1 MLSYFADRLAS
12 GVPEVKAHAVGHISR
27 VVGLSLEAVGLNLAM
42 GARCQVMA
50 SDSLSFEVEVVG
62 FNHSITYLM
71 PLVPIRELKPGALV
85 KPIMASVE
93 VPAGEAL
100 LGRIVDG
107 VGSPIDGK
115 GSIGSVENI
124 SFHPQPINPLD
135 REPINQVLDVG
146 VRSINASLSI
156 GCGQRSACFAGS
168 GVGKSVLLGMM
179 SRFTEADVVIVALEE
194 ETKVKKF
201 VNLLS
206 QIYRVPI

>member
-1 MLSYFADRLAS
+1 MLSYFADRLAF

-27 VVGLSLEAVGLNLAM
+27 VVGLSLEAVGLNLGM
-42 GARCQVMA
+42 GARCQVIA

-62 FNHSITYLM
+62 CNHSITYLM

-85 KPIMASVE
+85 RPIMASKA

-115 GSIGSVENI
+115 GSLGSVENI
-124 SFHPQPINPLD
+124 SFHPQSINPLD
-135 REPINQVLDVG
+135 REPINEVLDVG
-146 VRSINASLSI
+146 IRSINASLTI
-156 GCGQRSACFAGS
+156 GCGQRVGLFAGS

-179 SRFTEADVVIVALEE
+179 SRFTEADVVIVALVGERG
-194 ETKVKKF
+194 KDC
-201 VNLLS
+201 LLYTS
-206 QIYRVPI
+206 DAADE